1 MAEPGDDVLPTRE
14 VRIVSIVVTGSI
26 ATDHLMQFPGRF
38 AEQLMEGHLEQV
50 SLSFLV
56 DDLQVYRGGVAG
68 NIALGLG
75 RLGMQPLLVGAV
87 GHDFDHYRAWLE
99 RHGVVTDH
107 VHVSEDKHTARF
119 LCTTDED
126 QNQIA
131 SFYPGAMSDAAHIDL
146 TGVLDS
152 AGEPELV
159 VICPD
164 DPDAMLRHTAA
175 CRDHK
180 VPFAADPSQQIAR
193 LDGDAL
199 RRLVDGADY
208 LLTNQYEREL
218 LLQKTGW
225 LADDVL
231 ARVGTWV
238 TTLGADGVHVT
249 TDGAVVEV
257 NACTDVDA
265 VDPTGVG
272 DGFRSGFLT
281 GRLRGLDA
289 ERSAQLGCVVAALVL
304 ETDGTQEYRFDP
316 DQFVARLRESYGEV
330 AADEIATHLP
340 FDFPTVSTTDPAKE
354 IA

>member
-1 MAEPGDDVLPTRE
+1 M
-14 VRIVSIVVTGSI
+14 SIVVAGSI

-75 RLGMQPLLVGAV
+75 RLGMSPLLVGAV

-107 VHVSEDKHTARF
+107 VHVSDDKHTARF

-131 SFYPGAMSDAAHIDL
+131 SFYPGAMSDAADIDL
-146 TGVLDS
+146 HQVLEAADD
-152 AGEPELV
+152 PELV
-159 VICPD
+159 IICPD
-164 DPDAMLRHTAA
+164 DPDAMLRHTEV
-175 CRDHK
+175 CRDRQ

-208 LLTNQYEREL
+208 LLTNEYEREL
-218 LLQKTGW
+218 LLQKTEW

-238 TTLGADGVHVT
+238 TTLGAEGVHVS
-249 TDGAVVEV
+249 TDGTTVEV
-257 NACTDVDA
+257 DACVDVDA

-272 DGFRSGFLT
+272 DGFRSGFLA
-281 GRLRGLDA
+281 GQLGGLGA
-289 ERSAQLGCVVAALVL
+289 ERSAQLGCTVAALVL
-304 ETDGTQEYRFDP
+304 ETDGTQEYRFDAEG
-316 DQFVARLRESYGEV
+316 FVGRLRASYGDDAV
-330 AADEIATHLP
+330 TDVATHLP
-340 FDFPTVSTTDPAKE
+340 FDIPSAPTTDPAKE

>member
-1 MAEPGDDVLPTRE
+1 M
-14 VRIVSIVVTGSI
+14 SIVVTGSI

-38 AEQLMEGHLEQV
+38 AEQLMEGHLDQV

-87 GHDFDHYRAWLE
+87 GHDFDRYRAWLE
-99 RHGVVTDH
+99 RHGVITDH
-107 VHVSEDKHTARF
+107 VHVSDDKHTARF
-119 LCTTDED
+119 LCTTDTD

-131 SFYPGAMSDAAHIDL
+131 SFYPGAMSDAADIDL
-146 TGVLDS
+146 TGVLD
-152 AGEPELV
+152 AADDPELV
-159 VICPD
+159 VVCPD
-164 DPDAMLRHTAA
+164 DPDAMLRHTEV
-175 CRDHK
+175 CRDQQ

-199 RRLVDGADY
+199 RRLVDGANY
-208 LLTNQYEREL
+208 LMTNEYEREL

-231 ARVGTWV
+231 TRVDTWV
-238 TTLGADGVHVT
+238 TTLGAEGVHVSA
-249 TDGAVVEV
+249 DGRTVEV
-257 NACTDVDA
+257 KACADVDA

-281 GRLRGLDA
+281 GSMRGLGH
-289 ERSAQLGCVVAALVL
+289 ERAAQLGCVVAALVL

-316 DQFVARLRESYGEV
+316 DGFVARLREAYGDG
-330 AADEIATHLP
+330 AADEIAARLP
-340 FDFPTVSTTDPAKE
+340 LDLPTAETDPAKE